1 MGALL
6 MTSTV
11 PTMQTGWLRSPR
23 FDAFFI
29 GGIAFVALASGA
41 IIIARPELFLFVF
54 LADLWL
60 LGYHH
65 VVSTFTRLCFD
76 RASFTQHK
84 ALVLYL
90 PIAVVAGAGLT
101 YAVLGA
107 WSLMTVYLYWQWW
120 HYTRQSWGIS
130 RAYASKSRDRQSG
143 NRQLGTIAFWSMPI
157 AGILTISSRSPE
169 EFLWMPLW
177 TVPIPDWI
185 AQTAVALAASAVL
198 VWILDQLRLAR
209 HGKAA
214 LPYVLF
220 MLSHFAI
227 YAVAYIYF
235 TDLNRGWVV
244 INIWHN
250 AQYIAFVWMF
260 NNRRFASGVDP
271 NHRFLSLLSQPRRV
285 WLYLLVCVTISTA
298 FYTAAVRTADALA
311 VMPYMV
317 IFYQAINIH
326 HYLVDAKIWK
336 LRKPAVS
343 AHVGIA

>member
-1 MGALL
+1 M
-6 MTSTV
+6 STV
-11 PTMQTGWLRSPR
+11 VQQQSTGWLRSWR

-41 IIIARPELFLFVF
+41 IIAARPELFLMVFFV
-54 LADLWL
+54 DLWL

-76 RASFTQHK
+76 RASFAQHK

-90 PIAVVAGAGLT
+90 PLAVVAGVVVIYL
-101 YAVLGA
+101 VLGA
-107 WSLMTVYLYWQWW
+107 WALMTIYLYWQWW

-130 RAYASKSRDRQSG
+130 RAYAAKSRDRPSG
-143 NRQLGTIAFWSMPI
+143 NRLLCTIAFWSMPI
-157 AGILTISSRSPE
+157 AGILTVSSRSPGQ
-169 EFLWMPLW
+169 FLWMPLW
-177 TVPIPDWI
+177 TLPVPGWM
-185 AQTAVALAASAVL
+185 AQLAIALAASAVL
-198 VWILDQLRLAR
+198 LWIIDQLRLAR
-209 HGKAA
+209 RGAIA
-214 LPYVLF
+214 VPYVLF

-227 YAVAYIYF
+227 YATAYLYF
-235 TDLNRGWVV
+235 TDLTQGWVV

-271 NHRFLSLLSQPRRV
+271 QHRFLSVLSQPRLA
-285 WLYLLVCVTISTA
+285 WLYLLVCVGISTA

-311 VMPYMV
+311 LMPYMIV
-317 IFYQAINIH
+317 FYQAINFH

-336 LRKPAVS
+336 LRKQAVS
-343 AHVGIA
+343 AHVGV